1 MNLFELFMLL
11 GGIGITIVCIMLAI
25 KQYDDMVASKDRE
38 IEFLKMLISR
48 GCSNKHQTEE
58 N

>member
-1 MNLFELFMLL
+1 MNLLQLFILL
-11 GGIGITIVCIMLAI
+11 GGIGITIVFIMLAI

>member
-1 MNLFELFMLL
+1 MNLLQLFMLL
-11 GGIGITIVCIMLAI
+11 GGIGITIVFIMLAI

-48 GCSNKHQTEE
+48 GYSNKHQTEE